1 MIITICG
8 DLGSGKSTVA
18 KILASKLKFLRL
30 SVGDFMGELA
40 LKRGISLMEL
50 SSIAKKDD
58 GEIDSIL
65 DEKQKKLSSSKE
77 NIIFDSRLGWFFV
90 PNSFK
95 LYLKVDLDESSRRIY
110 YDHRS
115 DEKENTS
122 LSRTKENIVL
132 RKKHENERYFKH
144 YGIKK
149 YDDPKHFDLIIDT
162 TNISAEEVAEKI
174 IEKLNQFS

>member
-18 KILASKLKFLRL
+18 KILASKLDFKRK

-40 LKRGISLMEL
+40 LKRGLSLNEL
-50 SSIAKKDD
+50 GEIAKHDG
-58 GEIDSIL
+58 GEIDAIL
-65 DEKQKKLSSSKE
+65 DEEQRKLKTSKE

-90 PNSFK
+90 PDSFK
-95 LYLKVDLDESSRRIY
+95 VYLKVDINVATERIFK
-110 YDHRS
+110 DHRE
-115 DEKENTS
+115 DEKENVS
-122 LSRTKENIVL
+122 LEETKKNIILRTNNNL
-132 RKKHENERYFKH
+132 ERWDNH
-144 YGIKK
+144 YKCGR

-174 IEKLNQFS
+174 IEKLRI